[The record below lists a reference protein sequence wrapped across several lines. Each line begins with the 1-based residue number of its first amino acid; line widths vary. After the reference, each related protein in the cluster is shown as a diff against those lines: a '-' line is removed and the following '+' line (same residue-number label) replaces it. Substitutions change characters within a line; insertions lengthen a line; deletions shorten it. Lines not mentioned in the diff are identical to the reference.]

1 LIDFRKFNDPVKK
14 ITQLFLL
21 TLTLL
26 TVANFSGQQACAQ
39 GAFSGATM
47 SSAVQNYPNRSI
59 KILIPFTPG
68 GTSDVIV
75 RPLAE
80 KMSEVLGQSVIV
92 EYAPGAGGTLA
103 ATKVAAAAPD
113 GYTLLLASTGA
124 LATGPNVTPVSYDPV
139 TSFAPVG
146 QVASSQYVIVVPLK
160 SVIRDLTDLI
170 ERARATPKKLNYGSP
185 GVGSLGHLAVELLL
199 ASTGIEMIHV
209 PYRGQTPMD
218 VDLYGGRL
226 DIAVAGL
233 GGTSPAIRDGRLRA
247 LALTGA
253 THSAALPNVRTVA
266 EFGVKDF
273 DAAVFWGVVAP
284 AGTDPLII
292 HKLSQAIR
300 QVVQLKDVRDYWVSQ
315 GQDPVLDTPAQFA
328 QLIKTES
335 EKWKRVVQAAGIKE

>member
-1 LIDFRKFNDPVKK
+1 MKK
-14 ITQLFLL
+14 ITQLFLFK
-21 TLTLL
+21 LTLL
-26 TVANFSGQQACAQ
+26 AGANFSVQQACAQ
-39 GAFSGATM
+39 GTLPAATM
-47 SSAVQNYPNRSI
+47 SSVAQNYPNRPI

-80 KMSEVLGQSVIV
+80 KMSEVLGQSVVV
-92 EYAPGAGGTLA
+92 EYAPGVGGTLA
-103 ATKVAAAAPD
+103 ATKVAAAVPD

-124 LATGPNVTPVSYDPV
+124 LATGPNITPVSYDPV

-146 QVASSQYVIVVPLK
+146 QVASSQYVIVVPPK
-160 SVIRDLTDLI
+160 SAVRDLKDLI
-170 ERARATPKKLNYGSP
+170 ERARATPKKLTYGSP

-226 DIAVAGL
+226 DMAVAGL
-233 GGTSPAIRDGRLRA
+233 GGIAPAVRDGRLRA

-253 THSAALPNVRTVA
+253 THSESLPNVRTVA

-292 HKLSQAIR
+292 HKFSQALR
-300 QVVQLKDVRDYWVSQ
+300 HVVQLKDVRAYWVSQ

-335 EKWKRVVQAAGIKE
+335 ENWMRVVQAAGIKE